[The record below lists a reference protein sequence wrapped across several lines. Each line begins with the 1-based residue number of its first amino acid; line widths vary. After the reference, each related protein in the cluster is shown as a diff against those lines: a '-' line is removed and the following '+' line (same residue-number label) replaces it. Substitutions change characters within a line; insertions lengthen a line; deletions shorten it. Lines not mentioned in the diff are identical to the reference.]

1 MAKFLNILAV
11 TVLICAVAIRSAWF
25 LKDQKQTI
33 LPKNTQIK
41 FAFKVKREPKIS
53 YQNQII
59 EVGEDK
65 IITGLY
71 PKYRVG
77 EKLIVEGVADD
88 VGRIYYPKIE
98 VTGQDKGFTFYLWLL
113 RQKISGNFQK
123 LLPAG
128 EATLVGGTVLGIDS
142 ISQSFRDQL
151 IKTGTIHVVVVS
163 GQNLMIVAGIFL
175 SFAQFLGRRKSLI
188 LATAA
193 VFFYAFLTGLEP
205 PVLRASIMVLAST
218 LAIYFGREVWPIWNL
233 ALAVLIIAFIW
244 PNAILEVSFQLTF
257 AASLGIMT
265 LGQQLQRVLGV
276 PKVPKVSKGDSTND
290 SDYKK
295 ARGTRG
301 TLDTLGTLFVNN
313 AAIAVSAYLF
323 TAPVIL
329 FHFGKIWPL
338 APLANILVMEAV
350 FPLMILGFLTA
361 FTSLIFMPLA
371 VIFAYLAFAPA
382 FFFVKTVE
390 IFSKIPIDQ
399 ISLGKGSLLMAV
411 GWYGVMLFLMWI
423 WRRK

>member
-1 MAKFLNILAV
+1 MKRYRVLNLLALGL
-11 TVLICAVAIRSAWF
+11 LIGAVAFRIAWF
-25 LKDQKQTI
+25 LNDRNQVT
-33 LPKNTQIK
+33 LPKNTSIK
-41 FAFKVKREPKIS
+41 FAFKIKHEPRIS

-59 EVGEDK
+59 KVGEDQ
-65 IITGLY
+65 IIAGMY

-77 EKLIVEGVADD
+77 QQLIVEGIVDEA
-88 VGRIYYPKIE
+88 GRIYYPKIE

-265 LGQQLQRVLGV
+265 LGQYLLKTWQKLPFLGQ
-276 PKVPKVSKGDSTND
+276 
-290 SDYKK
+290 
-295 ARGTRG
+295 
-301 TLDTLGTLFVNN
+301 N

>member
-1 MAKFLNILAV
+1 VAKFLNILAV

-244 PNAILEVSFQLTF
+244 PNAIFEVSFQLTF

-265 LGQQLQRVLGV
+265 LGQYLLKTWQKLPFLGQ
-276 PKVPKVSKGDSTND
+276 
-290 SDYKK
+290 
-295 ARGTRG
+295 
-301 TLDTLGTLFVNN
+301 N
-313 AAIAVSAYLF
+313 AAIAISAYIF
-323 TAPVIL
+323 TAPIIL

-338 APLANILVMEAV
+338 APFVNILVLEAI
-350 FPLMILGFLTA
+350 FPVMILGFLIA
-361 FTSLIFMPLA
+361 LASLIFAPIAQL
-371 VIFAYLAFAPA
+371 LAFLAYVPA
-382 FFFVKTVE
+382 FYFVKVVE
-390 IFSKIPIDQ
+390 LFAQIPLDPIT
-399 ISLGKGSLLMAV
+399 LGKSNLILLV
-411 GWYGVMLFLMWI
+411 GGYLLLLILFVVWT
-423 WRRK
+423 RKTRS

>member
-265 LGQQLQRVLGV
+265 LGQYLLKTWQKLPFLGQ
-276 PKVPKVSKGDSTND
+276 
-290 SDYKK
+290 
-295 ARGTRG
+295 
-301 TLDTLGTLFVNN
+301 N